1 MDVTIK
7 NSDLIVNPLLLKARA
22 WLVHLYTSLGLVVA
36 FFSVIVIMNQDAR
49 GFFILQSIAMFIDS
63 TDGFMARTFKVK
75 IWTPEMDG
83 RKLDDITDFINY
95 TFMPVFFA
103 YRFGMITEGNLFVLG
118 IVLITS
124 VYGFCHI
131 CAKTQDGYFTGF
143 PNFWNILIFYL
154 FVFSVDPTANAI
166 ILLVFSALI
175 FVPFKYLSF
184 SSKSFRTL
192 ILIFSLV
199 FAFPVA
205 IFILNLDKQL
215 MWLIY
220 ISLLGP
226 AFYLA
231 TAVFTFFKN
240 PISE

>member
-7 NSDLIVNPLLLKARA
+7 NSDLLVNPVLLKARA
-22 WLVHLYTSLGLVVA
+22 WLVHIYTSLGLIVA
-36 FFSVIVIMNQDAR
+36 FFSLIAIFNEDIK

-63 TDGFMARTFKVK
+63 TDGFMARAFKVK

-103 YRFGMITEGNLFVLG
+103 YHFGMVNENNLIILG

-124 VYGFCHI
+124 GYGFCHT

-154 FVFSVDPTANAI
+154 FVFNVDPIANAI
-166 ILLVFSALI
+166 ILMVFAALI
-175 FVPFKYLSF
+175 FVPFKYLSY

-192 ILIFSLV
+192 LLISSLV
-199 FAFPVA
+199 FAIPVA
-205 IFILNLDKQL
+205 LFILNFELAD
-215 MWLIY
+215 MRLIY

-226 AFYLA
+226 VFYLT
-231 TAVFTFFKN
+231 TAVFTFFNN
-240 PISE
+240 PIAK